1 MKALTPAERVRRTA
15 VPGITLPAPAPPAPP
30 PQANGQTDSGRNQ
43 ASGLNRKP
51 DRSQTADQ
59 RV

>member
-1 MKALTPAERVRRTA
+1 MASVSGWPTTSM
-15 VPGITLPAPAPPAPP
+15 ISSS
-30 PQANGQTDSGRNQ
+30 DSGRNQ

-51 DRSQTADQ
+51 DVSQTADQ